1 MKYHKTNAVHNLIYF
16 IHFGYVTSPDG
27 PNFGVGWPHV
37 DPPQSVENT
46 NPMLKMKIAIQS
58 GRTEQAKAHWRSS
71 LRRDPLPLRAPL
83 KVNEM
88 ILEIA
93 AEYGAASVDLYERF
107 GPFPS
112 GVLFTD
118 TLHFSQAGIEQV
130 AATLIPEIDQA
141 LKSQ

>member
-1 MKYHKTNAVHNLIYF
+1 MAVVQLLIQLQIF
-16 IHFGYVTSPDG
+16 Q
-27 PNFGVGWPHV
+27 
-37 DPPQSVENT
+37 QSCGDEHA
-46 NPMLKMKIAIQS
+46 MADWLKMKIAIQS
-58 GRTEQAKAHWRSS
+58 GRTEQAKEHWRNS

-93 AEYGAASVDLYERF
+93 AEHNTPAVDLYQRF

-118 TLHFSQAGIEQV
+118 TLHFSQAGVEQV
-130 AATLIPEIDQA
+130 AATLIPEIEKA